1 MTEALDSALKE
12 RLRAVLDRQPITEWE
27 LRRLTEESGA
37 VALIL
42 AGQLESTERRLTEL
56 ASDPASSL
64 AEIASTLRRANELRQ
79 DVDELDDLLGAL
91 ELRAREFRASWLS

>member
-12 RLRAVLDRQPITEWE
+12 RLRAVVDRQPVTEWE

-64 AEIASTLRRANELRQ
+64 ADIATTLRRTNELRH
-79 DVDELDDLLGAL
+79 DAEELDELLCAL
-91 ELRAREFRASWLS
+91 EHRAREFRASWLS